1 MIAASTVKEL
11 REKSGA
17 GFMDCKKA
25 LQEAGGDIEK
35 AIEHL
40 RKTGAAKAQKKAG
53 RSTKEG
59 SIVQYIHPGGQLGVL
74 VEVNCETDFVA
85 RTEGFEQ
92 FTKDVAMHIAA
103 AAPLVVSRE
112 DMDNSVVEKERAFLV
127 EQAKDSGKPENIID
141 KMVDGRIEKFYA
153 ENVLLEQP
161 FVKDPDKTVKDL
173 LTEVVA
179 TIGENISIAR
189 FVRFQLGEG
198 SNLNGESK
206 AE

>member
-11 REKSGA
+11 RERSGA

-25 LQEAGGDIEK
+25 LQEVGGDLEK

-40 RKTGAAKAQKKAG
+40 RKSGAAKAQKKAG

-59 SIVQYIHPGGQLGVL
+59 SVVHYIHPGGQLGVL

-103 AAPLVVSRE
+103 AAPLVVTRE
-112 DMDNSVVEKERAFLV
+112 ELDSSVVEKERVFLV
-127 EQAKDSGKPENIID
+127 EQPKDSGKPENIID
-141 KMVDGRIEKFYA
+141 RMVDGRIEKFYA

-173 LTEVVA
+173 LTEVIA

-189 FVRFQLGEG
+189 FTRFQLGEL
-198 SNLNGESK
+198 SNLNGE
-206 AE
+206 ATPE

>member
-11 REKSGA
+11 RERSGA

-25 LQEAGGDIEK
+25 LQEVGGDLEK

-40 RKTGAAKAQKKAG
+40 RKSGAAKAQKKAG

-74 VEVNCETDFVA
+74 IEVNCETDFVA

-112 DMDNSVVEKERAFLV
+112 ELDSSIVEKERAFLV
-127 EQAKDSGKPENIID
+127 EQAKASGKPENIID

-173 LTEVVA
+173 LTEVIA
-179 TIGENISIAR
+179 TIGENISVAR
-189 FVRFQLGEG
+189 FVRFQLGEL
-198 SNLNGESK
+198 SNLNGE
-206 AE
+206 ATPE